1 MKQLEFFER
10 TYEQKMQN
18 MDKRIRRVQKDLAWL
33 MSIEE
38 LRQQVQKQK
47 TIEYPQGKQ
56 MEMFG

>member
-38 LRQQVQKQK
+38 LRQQVQRQK
-47 TIEYPQGKQ
+47 TIEQPEGRQ

>member
-47 TIEYPQGKQ
+47 TIEQPTGRQ

>member
-10 TYEQKMQN
+10 TYEQKMNN

-38 LRQQVQKQK
+38 LRQEVQKQK
-47 TIEYPQGKQ
+47 TIEQPQRQ